1 MFLLFAEVA
10 VIGFIPMEDFEG
22 EHNDVVVLSHW
33 FAMLSTCC
41 ARSLCYSW
49 RCMSL
54 KTFVVRVLHGSAVS
68 VNFVC
73 KVVMC
78 EGNMTVMLHVSRA
91 LWSLTLVTSTCR
103 CKYNCVMLWCV
114 NKCVYV
120 SMCACQVYM
129 CCVTIMKD
137 CVSIVLCFKLK
148 TLKSAVP
155 FALTSRNEMKK
166 RNTHLKMPKH
176 QTCSWCHKRMSK
188 LLETCNFN

>member
-1 MFLLFAEVA
+1 MIVVEVA

-41 ARSLCYSW
+41 ARSVCYSW
-49 RCMSL
+49 CCMSL
-54 KTFVVRVLHGSAVS
+54 KTCVVRVLHGSAVS

-91 LWSLTLVTSTCR
+91 LWTLTLVTSTCR
-103 CKYNCVMLWCV
+103 CKYKCAMLWCV

-129 CCVTIMKD
+129 CSATIMKE
-137 CVSIVLCFKLK
+137 CVSIVSCFKLK
-148 TLKSAVP
+148 TLQSDVLSA
-155 FALTSRNEMKK
+155 FTLRNEMKK
-166 RNTHLKMPKH
+166 RNTHLNMPKH
-176 QTCSWCHKRMSK
+176 ETCS
-188 LLETCNFN
+188 LCNKCSCWLTR